1 MQIVGVRG
9 SGETADDAGGF
20 GTTVKTVVDSI
31 RSVNP
36 TAAAT
41 PIEYPAIAVQWW
53 DPSYYTGN
61 YTRSVRAGRTALT
74 SYITQFINGPC
85 GGTVYLY
92 LVGYSQGAQ
101 VVGDVYQNLTSGQR
115 SRVAGVTLIADP
127 KFDGDEGSPVNV
139 GTYNSARNGIQ
150 DVTTSARQI
159 PNRQEAYVRSYC
171 VRGDPV
177 CNFGRNNVTLCI
189 ANPGC
194 VHLHYMDLKL
204 PRTGLT
210 YTTTAANYLL
220 ARWRRFGPTPPQVGP
235 RNNILIFGD
244 ADTLESS
251 TGVPNLTSA
260 LTAAGYVV
268 TYLPT
273 LPDDLSPYGQVW
285 WYGIDAL
292 SDTQQAA
299 LGNYAAA
306 GGSLYLTGEWFGCC
320 NSPSNDEIVA
330 NIFNRL
336 VVTVG
341 GLQFGPDSPSQ
352 SVEVNSSVL
361 SGADEIP
368 NALSTFTGAVM
379 GSLSSSNLG
388 DEHFL
393 AIDANGNGTIGLW
406 DNTDVVGGGRLAVVM
421 DVNWAQSEFGD
432 MTTMPQVA
440 SNIAYFLSG
449 ATSPNNVR
457 GTFVPAPVQQR
468 VEARRIGQLTAA
480 AK

>member
-159 PNRQEAYVRSYC
+159 PNRQEALR
-171 VRGDPV
+171 P
-177 CNFGRNNVTLCI
+177 
-189 ANPGC
+189 
-194 VHLHYMDLKL
+194 
-204 PRTGLT
+204 
-210 YTTTAANYLL
+210 
-220 ARWRRFGPTPPQVGP
+220 
-235 RNNILIFGD
+235 
-244 ADTLESS
+244 
-251 TGVPNLTSA
+251 
-260 LTAAGYVV
+260 
-268 TYLPT
+268 
-273 LPDDLSPYGQVW
+273 
-285 WYGIDAL
+285 
-292 SDTQQAA
+292 
-299 LGNYAAA
+299 
-306 GGSLYLTGEWFGCC
+306 
-320 NSPSNDEIVA
+320 
-330 NIFNRL
+330 
-336 VVTVG
+336 
-341 GLQFGPDSPSQ
+341 
-352 SVEVNSSVL
+352 
-361 SGADEIP
+361 
-368 NALSTFTGAVM
+368 
-379 GSLSSSNLG
+379 
-388 DEHFL
+388 
-393 AIDANGNGTIGLW
+393 
-406 DNTDVVGGGRLAVVM
+406 
-421 DVNWAQSEFGD
+421 
-432 MTTMPQVA
+432 
-440 SNIAYFLSG
+440 
-449 ATSPNNVR
+449 
-457 GTFVPAPVQQR
+457 
-468 VEARRIGQLTAA
+468 
-480 AK
+480 